1 MIVRAALSAALSLWV
16 LIGGA
21 AHAQSAPG
29 PAAAA
34 SASPEQLRRGQRL
47 FLRCSA
53 CHDLTDATVARI
65 GPNLSGVVGRKAG
78 TLADYHYSAAL
89 KNSSLVWDA
98 ATLDRWLTDPA
109 ALVPGTAM
117 AFGGLPNPA
126 DRQAIIAYLA
136 NPTP

>member
-1 MIVRAALSAALSLWV
+1 MTVRTALSAALGLWL
-16 LIGGA
+16 LIGGVVYG
-21 AHAQSAPG
+21 QSPST

-34 SASPEQLRRGQRL
+34 PASPEQLRRGQRL

-53 CHDLTDATVARI
+53 CHDLTDASVARI

-78 TLADYHYSAAL
+78 TLAGYHYSAAL
-89 KNSSLVWDA
+89 TNSALVWDA